1 VRVVERKGPERRREF
16 VQDVTAEVAPEK
28 INTKPDES
36 FFVTGA

>member
-1 VRVVERKGPERRREF
+1 
-16 VQDVTAEVAPEK
+16 VQDVTAQVAPEK